1 MREILTVLRL
11 MLREEYRLHV
21 NYSSARVFFSMPAYV
36 FAIAFFFAATLPI
49 MEESIPVGDVLLFT
63 NAGVFVYG
71 LSVGAFGFLGKTY
84 LERRYG
90 RSNFLVAMPFLLPF
104 TFRQAYASM
113 YLRDVIFYVL
123 LILVP
128 GLGGVLVASVVA
140 DFYVS
145 SVLVAFVAVTLSF
158 LLGISFSFL
167 ASVLYLRSKALF
179 LAMISAFLA
188 LAVAYGVFALIPL
201 EFLLPSWGFQAN
213 LRPLGDDLWQAA
225 LYLVV
230 SVLASF
236 IMAALAVVSVAEAP
250 LGKAQRIKESFPR
263 YFEAMR
269 FARSLQSLL
278 AKELSDMARSGGA
291 SKMLLAYVVPLLLLS
306 FTTWYVNNGLAIP
319 VGFNTVFYA
328 AMVGSFGIML
338 YSWISN
344 VDAVDYLETL
354 PVSVP
359 QVIKAKLAAFFLL
372 TVVIATGFVVGI
384 ALANDET
391 QLLWLALPVLYI
403 TTAFMVIATAYLTG
417 LSPNSVLFNPSVMT
431 RFMAISLLP
440 DLGITILSFSLNSNP
455 VFAAAGIALVCFALL
470 ASTLFFYRALEG
482 KFSKAGF
489 L

>member
-1 MREILTVLRL
+1 MLTVLRL
-11 MLREEYRLHV
+11 MLTEEYRLHV
-21 NYSSARVFFSMPAYV
+21 SYSSPRVFFSMPLYV
-36 FAIAFFFAATLPI
+36 FMIAFFFAATLPLL
-49 MEESIPVGDVLLFT
+49 EDSIPVEDILLFT

-104 TFRQAYASM
+104 TFRRAYASM
-113 YLRDVIFYVL
+113 YLRDVIFYIT

-128 GLGGVLVASVVA
+128 GLGGVLVASAVA
-140 DFYVS
+140 DYHVS
-145 SVLVAFVAVTLSF
+145 SVLVAFTTVTLSF

-179 LAMISAFLA
+179 LIMIIGFLA
-188 LAVAYGVFALIPL
+188 LALGYGIFAIIPL
-201 EFLLPSWGFQAN
+201 EVLLPSWGFQVN
-213 LRPLGDDLWQAA
+213 LKPLGDDLGQAI
-225 LYLVV
+225 LYLAISVV
-230 SVLASF
+230 ASLV
-236 IMAALAVVSVAEAP
+236 MATLAVLSVAEAP
-250 LGKAQRIKESFPR
+250 LGKTPRIKESFPR
-263 YFEAMR
+263 YFAAMN
-269 FARSLQSLL
+269 FARSFQSLL
-278 AKELSDMARSGGA
+278 AKEFSDMVRSGGA
-291 SKMLLAYVVPLLLLS
+291 SKMLLAYIVPLLLLS

-338 YSWISN
+338 YSWIAN

-359 QVIKAKLAAFFLL
+359 HVIKAKLLAFFLL
-372 TVVIATGFVVGI
+372 TLLISTGFVVGI
-384 ALANDET
+384 AYANNET

-403 TTAFMVIATAYLTG
+403 TTAFMVMATAYLTG

-431 RFMAISLLP
+431 RFMVISLLP
-440 DLGITILSFSLNSNP
+440 DLCITILSFSLSSDP
-455 VFAAAGIALVCFALL
+455 LFAATGIAIVCFALL
-470 ASTLFFYRALEG
+470 TSTFFLYRGLER
-482 KFSKAGF
+482 KFAHSGF

>member
-1 MREILTVLRL
+1 MLTVLRL
-11 MLREEYRLHV
+11 MLTEEYRLHV
-21 NYSSARVFFSMPAYV
+21 SYSSPRVFFSMPAYV
-36 FAIAFFFAATLPI
+36 FAIAFFFAATLP
-49 MEESIPVGDVLLFT
+49 MLQGSIPLQDILLFT

-90 RSNFLVAMPFLLPF
+90 RTNFLVAMPFLLPF
-104 TFRQAYASM
+104 TFRRAYASM
-113 YLRDVIFYVL
+113 YLRDVIFYIV

-128 GLGGVLVASVVA
+128 GLGGVLVASGLA
-140 DFYVS
+140 HYHIS
-145 SVLVAFVAVTLSF
+145 SVLVAFATVTLSF

-167 ASVLYLRSKALF
+167 ASVIYLRSKAVFIAMVAGF
-179 LAMISAFLA
+179 LAMAM
-188 LAVAYGVFALIPL
+188 AYGVFDLIPL
-201 EFLLPSWGFQAN
+201 EYLLPSWGVQIN
-213 LRPLGDDLWQAA
+213 LRPLGDDLGQAA
-225 LYLVV
+225 FYFAV
-230 SVLASF
+230 SVAVSL
-236 IMAALAVVSVAEAP
+236 IMAILAVVSVAEAP
-250 LGKAQRIKESFPR
+250 LGKVSRIKESFPG
-263 YFEAMR
+263 YHDATR

-278 AKELSDMARSGGA
+278 AKEFSDMARSGGA

-306 FTTWYVNNGLAIP
+306 FTTWYVNNGRAIP

-338 YSWISN
+338 YSWIAN

-359 QVIKAKLAAFFLL
+359 QVIRAKLLAFFLL
-372 TVVIATGFVVGI
+372 TLLISTGFVVGI
-384 ALANDET
+384 AFANDET

-431 RFMAISLLP
+431 RFMALSLLP
-440 DLGITILSFSLNSNP
+440 DLSITILSFSLNSDP
-455 VFAAAGIALVCFALL
+455 ILAAAGIALVCFALL
-470 ASTLFFYRALEG
+470 TSTFFLYRGLEG
-482 KFSKAGF
+482 KFSHAGF

>member
-1 MREILTVLRL
+1 

-21 NYSSARVFFSMPAYV
+21 SYSSPRVFFSMPLYV
-36 FAIAFFFAATLPI
+36 FAIAFFFTATLPLL
-49 MEESIPVGDVLLFT
+49 ETSIPVGNMLLFT

-71 LSVGAFGFLGKTY
+71 LSVGSFGFLGKTY

-90 RSNFLVAMPFLLPF
+90 RTNFVVAMPFLLPF
-104 TFRQAYASM
+104 TFRSAYASM
-113 YLRDVIFYVL
+113 YLRDVIFYIV

-128 GLGGVLVASVVA
+128 GLGGVLLASIVAG
-140 DFYVS
+140 FYLS
-145 SVLVAFVAVTLSF
+145 SVIVAFVSVTLSF

-179 LAMISAFLA
+179 SAMVLAFLA

-201 EFLLPSWGFQAN
+201 EYVLPSWGFQVN
-213 LRPLGDDLWQAA
+213 LRPLGDDVGRAA
-225 LYLVV
+225 FYFIVSIVV
-230 SVLASF
+230 SLVMAVLA
-236 IMAALAVVSVAEAP
+236 VASMTEAP
-250 LGKAQRIKESFPR
+250 LGKAPQVKESFPR
-263 YFEAMR
+263 YYESMR

-278 AKELSDMARSGGA
+278 AKEISDLTRSGGA

-338 YSWISN
+338 YSWIAN
-344 VDAVDYLETL
+344 MDAVDYLETL
-354 PVSVP
+354 PVSVT
-359 QVIKAKLAAFFLL
+359 QVIKAKLTAYFILTAF
-372 TVVIATGFVVGI
+372 IATGFVVGI
-384 ALANDET
+384 AMANDEL

-403 TTAFMVIATAYLTG
+403 TSAFMVIATAYLTG

-431 RFMAISLLP
+431 RFMVISILP
-440 DLGITILSFSLNSNP
+440 DLGITILSFSLSSAP
-455 VFAAAGIALVCFALL
+455 LLAATGIALVCSALL
-470 ASTLFFYRALEG
+470 ASTWFFYRSLEG

-489 L
+489 I

>member
-1 MREILTVLRL
+1 MRQILTVLRL
-11 MLREEYRLHV
+11 MLTEEYRLHV
-21 NYSSARVFFSMPAYV
+21 SYSSSRVFFSMPLYV
-36 FAIAFFFAATLPI
+36 FMIAFFLTATLPI
-49 MEESIPVGDVLLFT
+49 MEDTIPVADLLLFT

-90 RSNFLVAMPFLLPF
+90 RANFLVAMPFLLPI
-104 TFRQAYASM
+104 TFRRAYASM
-113 YLRDVIFYVL
+113 YLRDVIFYIV

-128 GLGGVLVASVVA
+128 GLGGVLLASTFA
-140 DFYVS
+140 HFHLS
-145 SVLVAFVAVTLSF
+145 SVLVSFVTVTLSF

-167 ASVLYLRSKALF
+167 ASVLYLRSRALF
-179 LAMISAFLA
+179 VSMVLAYLG

-201 EFLLPSWGFQAN
+201 EYVLPSWGFQVN
-213 LRPLGDDLWQAA
+213 LSPLGDDLPQAA
-225 LYLVV
+225 LYLVASIV
-230 SVLASF
+230 ISLA
-236 IMAALAVVSVAEAP
+236 MAILAVVSVAEAP
-250 LGKAQRIKESFPR
+250 LGKVAHIKENFPR
-263 YFEAMR
+263 YYETMR

-278 AKELSDMARSGGA
+278 AKEFSDMGRSGGL
-291 SKMLLAYVVPLLLLS
+291 SKMLLAYVAPLLILS

-338 YSWISN
+338 YSWIAN
-344 VDAVDYLETL
+344 IDAVDYLETL

-359 QVIKAKLAAFFLL
+359 QVIKAKLVAFFLI
-372 TVVIATGFVVGI
+372 TMVIATGFVVVI

-403 TTAFMVIATAYLTG
+403 TSAFMVIATAYLTG

-431 RFMAISLLP
+431 RFMAISILP
-440 DLGITILSFSLNSNP
+440 DLGITILSFSLASDP
-455 VFAAAGIALVCFALL
+455 LFAAAGIALVCFALL
-470 ASTLFFYRALEG
+470 ACTLFFYRGLDR
-482 KFSKAGF
+482 KYNMAGF

>member
-1 MREILTVLRL
+1 MLTVLRM
-11 MLREEYRLHV
+11 MLTEEYRLHV
-21 NYSSARVFFSMPAYV
+21 SYSSPRVFFSMPAYV
-36 FAIAFFFAATLPI
+36 FAISFFFAATLPLL
-49 MEESIPVGDVLLFT
+49 EDSIPLQDMLLFT

-90 RSNFLVAMPFLLPF
+90 RTNFLVAMPFLLPL
-104 TFRQAYASM
+104 TFRRAYASM
-113 YLRDVIFYVL
+113 YLRDVIFYIV

-128 GLGGVLVASVVA
+128 GLGGVLVASGLA
-140 DFYVS
+140 HYHLS
-145 SVLVAFVAVTLSF
+145 SVMVAFATVTLSF

-167 ASVLYLRSKALF
+167 ASVIYLRSRATFIALI
-179 LAMISAFLA
+179 LAFLA
-188 LAVAYGVFALIPL
+188 LAMCYGVLDLIPL
-201 EFLLPSWGFQAN
+201 EYLLPSWGVQIH
-213 LRPLGDDLWQAA
+213 LPPLGADLGEAIFYFA
-225 LYLVV
+225 V
-230 SVLASF
+230 SVLVSSV
-236 IMAALAVVSVAEAP
+236 MAVLAVLFVAEAP
-250 LGKAQRIKESFPR
+250 LGKASRIKESFPR
-263 YFEAMR
+263 YHDATR

-278 AKELSDMARSGGA
+278 AKEFSDIARSGGT
-291 SKMLLAYVVPLLLLS
+291 SKMLLSYVVPLLLLS

-338 YSWISN
+338 YSWIAN

-359 QVIKAKLAAFFLL
+359 EVIKVKLLAFFLL
-372 TVVIATGFVVGI
+372 TLLISTGFVVGI
-384 ALANDET
+384 ALANHET

-417 LSPNSVLFNPSVMT
+417 LSPNSVLFNPSVMS

-440 DLGITILSFSLNSNP
+440 DLSITILSFSLNSDP
-455 VFAAAGIALVCFALL
+455 LFAVAGIALVCFALL
-470 ASTLFFYRALEG
+470 ASTYFLYRGLEP
-482 KFSKAGF
+482 KYSHAGF

>member
-1 MREILTVLRL
+1 MLDLLRF
-11 MLREEYRLHV
+11 MLQEEYRLHV
-21 NYSSARVFFSMPAYV
+21 TYSSPRVFFSMPAYV
-36 FAIAFFFAATLPI
+36 FAIAFFFAATLPL
-49 MEESIPVGDVLLFT
+49 MEDNIPIGDILLFT

-90 RSNFLVAMPFLLPF
+90 RTNFLVAMPFLLPF
-104 TFRQAYASM
+104 TFRRAYASM
-113 YLRDVIFYVL
+113 YLRDVIFYIV

-128 GLGGVLVASVVA
+128 GLGGVLLSTLAA
-140 DFYVS
+140 HYHIA
-145 SVLVAFVAVTLSF
+145 SVLVAFMAVTLSF

-167 ASVLYLRSKALF
+167 VSVLYLRSRA
-179 LAMISAFLA
+179 AFLA
-188 LAVAYGVFALIPL
+188 LMGAFLAAVVGYGALELFPL
-201 EFLLPSWGFQAN
+201 QYILPSWGFQAN
-213 LRPLGDDLWQAA
+213 LRPLGDDLGLAA
-225 LYLVV
+225 LYLII
-230 SVLASF
+230 SLAATAG
-236 IMAALAVVSVAEAP
+236 MAALAVVSVTEAP
-250 LGKAQRIKESFPR
+250 LGKAPKVRENFPAYHGSFG
-263 YFEAMR
+263 

-278 AKELSDMARSGGA
+278 AKEFSDMARSGGV

-338 YSWISN
+338 YSWIAN
-344 VDAVDYLETL
+344 MDAVDYLETL

-359 QVIKAKLAAFFLL
+359 QVIRAKLAAFFLL
-372 TVVIATGFVVGI
+372 TVVISTGFVVGI
-384 ALANDET
+384 ALVNGET
-391 QLLWLALPVLYI
+391 RLLWLALPVLYI

-440 DLGITILSFSLNSNP
+440 DLGITILSFSLDKDP
-455 VFAAAGIALVCFALL
+455 IFAAAGISLVCFALL
-470 ASTLFFYRALEG
+470 ASTMFLYRGLDN
-482 KFSKAGF
+482 KYDKAGF

>member
-1 MREILTVLRL
+1 MLTVLKL
-11 MLREEYRLHV
+11 MLTEEYRLHV
-21 NYSSARVFFSMPAYV
+21 SYSSARVFFSMPAYV
-36 FAIAFFFAATLPI
+36 FAIAFFFTATLPL
-49 MEESIPVGDVLLFT
+49 MEGAIPVGDMLLFT

-90 RSNFLVAMPFLLPF
+90 RSNFLVAMPFLLPL

-113 YLRDVIFYVL
+113 YLRDVIFYIT

-140 DFYVS
+140 HYHLS
-145 SVLVAFVAVTLSF
+145 SVLVAFTAVSLSF

-167 ASVLYLRSKALF
+167 ASVIYLRSKATFVIIMLAF
-179 LAMISAFLA
+179 LAMAI
-188 LAVAYGVFALIPL
+188 AYGVFAIIPL
-201 EFLLPSWGFQAN
+201 EYLLPSWGFQVN
-213 LRPLGDDLWQAA
+213 LKPLGDDQGKAA
-225 LYLVV
+225 FYFLVSVVV
-230 SVLASF
+230 SLVMTS
-236 IMAALAVVSVAEAP
+236 LAVISVTEAP
-250 LGKAQRIKESFPR
+250 LGKTPRIKESFPR
-263 YFEAMR
+263 YHAAMN
-269 FARSLQSLL
+269 FARSFQSLL

-338 YSWISN
+338 YSWIAN

-359 QVIKAKLAAFFLL
+359 QVIKAKLLAFFLL
-372 TVVIATGFVVGI
+372 TLFISTGFVVGI
-384 ALANDET
+384 SLANHET

-403 TTAFMVIATAYLTG
+403 TTAFMTIATAYLTG
-417 LSPNSVLFNPSVMT
+417 LSPNSVLFNPGVMT

-440 DLGITILSFSLNSNP
+440 DLCITILSFSLSSDP
-455 VFAAAGIALVCFALL
+455 LLAAAGIAIVCFALL
-470 ASTLFFYRALEG
+470 TSTFFLYRGLES
-482 KFSKAGF
+482 KFAHAAF
-489 L
+489 F